1 MDTVLIT
8 GAAGGIGSRMRHL
21 LKGIYPRLI
30 LSDRVTPTNLTSDE
44 EFIAA
49 DLTDKSAIES
59 LLEDVDG
66 VLHLGGQAMEAEW
79 GVIHEANIV
88 GCYNLFEAARING
101 IRRVVFASSNHAIG
115 YYPRHARISVDHKVR
130 PDSRYGVSK
139 AFGEAVGSYYADNFG
154 LGVMVI
160 RIGNVDDYPV
170 DERRLSI
177 WISPRDLVQLVR
189 IGLEHPDLHYE
200 IVWGTSDNARSWWDN
215 EPARRLGYRPLDRAE
230 DHRDRALANEAKRTP
245 SPIADYYQGGDICA
259 EEFTGRL
266 PGTAVE
272 DSVDPQEDGNHD
284 QRK

>member
-8 GAAGGIGSRMRHL
+8 GAAGGIGTRMRQL

-30 LSDRVTPTNLTSDE
+30 LSDRETPKNLTSEE

-49 DLTDKSAIES
+49 DLTEMSEMENI
-59 LLEDVDG
+59 LRGVDG
-66 VLHLGGQAMEAEW
+66 VFHLGGRAMEAEW
-79 GVIHEANIV
+79 DTIHGANIV

-101 IRRVVFASSNHAIG
+101 TQRVVFASSNHAIG
-115 YYPRHARISVDHKVR
+115 YYPRHTRIGVDHKVR

-139 AFGEAVGSYYADNFG
+139 VFGEALGSYYADKFG
-154 LGVMVI
+154 LGVLAI

-200 IVWGTSDNARSWWDN
+200 IVWGASDNARSWWDN
-215 EPARRLGYRPLDRAE
+215 EPARRLGYRPQDRAK
-230 DHRDRALANEAKRTP
+230 DQRDLALAAEAKRIP
-245 SPIADYYQGGDICA
+245 NPIADYYQGGDICV
-259 EEFTGRL
+259 EDFTGRL
-266 PGTAVE
+266 PRSAVK
-272 DSVDPQEDGNHD
+272 DSVDT
-284 QRK
+284 